1 MFNFFFAGCC
11 GFRRDKSGLSFH
23 ADNEGAD
30 LRILI
35 IAFVFHLMTRWLA
48 KSVTVSVKLVSV
60 AEREAVGNFVDRF
73 SRDEAQAY
81 SLNDREPS
89 TDFG

>member
-1 MFNFFFAGCC
+1 
-11 GFRRDKSGLSFH
+11 
-23 ADNEGAD
+23 
-30 LRILI
+30 
-35 IAFVFHLMTRWLA
+35 MTRWLA